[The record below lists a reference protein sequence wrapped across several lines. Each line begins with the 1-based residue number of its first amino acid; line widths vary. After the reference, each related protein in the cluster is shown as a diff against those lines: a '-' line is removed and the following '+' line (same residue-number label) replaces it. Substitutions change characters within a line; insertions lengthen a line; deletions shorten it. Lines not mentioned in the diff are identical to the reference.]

1 MKKLSLLI
9 VIFTAL
15 ALNTN
20 AQDEFFNA
28 PNYSQ
33 IEANVK
39 EQSSS
44 YYYPNLLKKYLDGNS
59 SMSLEEARHLYYGY
73 VFQPN
78 YVPTDT
84 SSYNN
89 KLAITLS
96 RGSFTPSDYA
106 EILEYSNA
114 LLLQDPFNLRALNA
128 KLLVL
133 AQQNN
138 TDEYKKVAQQRTI
151 VQNAI
156 VSTGDGMSE
165 KSPFY
170 VIKVA
175 HEYDI
180 LPFLG
185 YTYGGE
191 DKILRGN
198 KVNYLS
204 LGENRFG
211 IERVYFNISPVIK
224 YVNTHGGGRM

>member
-1 MKKLSLLI
+1 MKRICLFLI
-9 VIFTAL
+9 IFTAL
-15 ALNTN
+15 AFNIN

-33 IEANVK
+33 IESNVK
-39 EQSSS
+39 SQSSS
-44 YYYPNLLKKYLDGNS
+44 FYYPNLLKKYFDANS

-73 VFQPN
+73 VFHEN

-138 TDEYKKVAQQRTI
+138 TEEYKKVAQQRSI

-156 VSTGDGMSE
+156 VSTGDGMTE
-165 KSPFY
+165 KTAFY

-211 IERVYFNISPVIK
+211 VERVYFNISPIIE
-224 YVNTHGGGRM
+224 YVNIHGGGKM

>member
-1 MKKLSLLI
+1 MKRICLLI
-9 VIFTAL
+9 VLFTAL
-15 ALNTN
+15 TINMN
-20 AQDEFFNA
+20 AQDEFFNS

-44 YYYPNLLKKYLDGNS
+44 YYYPNLLKKYLDANS
-59 SMSLEEARHLYYGY
+59 EMTLEEARHLYYGY
-73 VFQPN
+73 VFQTN

-84 SSYNN
+84 STYNN

-133 AQQNN
+133 AQQNKP
-138 TDEYKKVAQQRTI
+138 DEYKKVAQQRSI

-156 VSTGDGMSE
+156 VSSGDGMTE
-165 KSPFY
+165 KTAFY

-198 KVNYLS
+198 KINYLS
-204 LGENRFG
+204 LGQNRFG
-211 IERVYFNISPVIK
+211 IDRVYFNITPVIK
-224 YVNTHGGGRM
+224 YVNARGGGIM

>member
-1 MKKLSLLI
+1 MKRFKLLI
-9 VIFTAL
+9 VIFTVI
-15 ALNTN
+15 ALNIN
-20 AQDEFFNA
+20 AQEEFFKA
-28 PNYSQ
+28 PSYSQ

-39 EQSSS
+39 EQTSS
-44 YYYPNLLKKYLDGNS
+44 YYYPNLLKKYLDANAN
-59 SMSLEEARHLYYGY
+59 MTPEEGRHLYFGY

-78 YVPTDT
+78 YEPTDT

-89 KLAITLS
+89 KLATTLS
-96 RGSFTPSDYA
+96 RGTLTPSDYT

-114 LLLQDPFNLRALNA
+114 LLSQDPFNLRALNA

-133 AQQNN
+133 AQQNK
-138 TDEYKKVAQQRTI
+138 TDEYKKVAQQRSI

-156 VSTGDGMSE
+156 ISTGDGMTD
-165 KSPFY
+165 KTAFY
-170 VIKVA
+170 VIKVS

-211 IERVYFNISPVIK
+211 VERVYFNISPIIE
-224 YVNTHGGGRM
+224 YVNAHGGGKM

>member
-1 MKKLSLLI
+1 MKRICLLI
-9 VIFTAL
+9 VLFTAL
-15 ALNTN
+15 TINMN
-20 AQDEFFNA
+20 AQDEFFNS

-44 YYYPNLLKKYLDGNS
+44 YYYPNLLKKYLDANS
-59 SMSLEEARHLYYGY
+59 EMTLEEARHLYYGY
-73 VFQPN
+73 VFQTN

-84 SSYNN
+84 STYNN

-133 AQQNN
+133 AQQNKP
-138 TDEYKKVAQQRTI
+138 DEYKKVAQQRSI

-156 VSTGDGMSE
+156 VSSGDGMTE
-165 KSPFY
+165 KTAFY

-211 IERVYFNISPVIK
+211 IERVYFNITPVIE
-224 YVNTHGGGRM
+224 YVNAHGGGKM

>member
-1 MKKLSLLI
+1 MKRFSLLV
-9 VIFTAL
+9 VIFIAL
-15 ALNTN
+15 VLNSN

-39 EQSSS
+39 EQTSS
-44 YYYPNLLKKYLDGNS
+44 YYYPNLLKKYLDAS
-59 SMSLEEARHLYYGY
+59 SNMTLEEGRHLYFGY
-73 VFQPN
+73 IFQPN
-78 YVPTDT
+78 YEPTDT

-89 KLAITLS
+89 KLAVTLS
-96 RGSFTPSDYA
+96 RGTLTPSDYT
-106 EILEYSNA
+106 EILQYSDA

-138 TDEYKKVAQQRTI
+138 TDEYKKTAQQRSI

-156 VSTGDGMSE
+156 ISSGDGMSE
-165 KSPFY
+165 KSAFY

-211 IERVYFNISPVIK
+211 VERVYFNISPIIE
-224 YVNTHGGGRM
+224 YVNSHGGGKM

>member
-1 MKKLSLLI
+1 MKRISLLV
-9 VIFTAL
+9 VIFIAL
-15 ALNTN
+15 ALNVN
-20 AQDEFFNA
+20 AQEEFFKA
-28 PNYSQ
+28 PNYTQ
-33 IEANVK
+33 IEGNVND
-39 EQSSS
+39 QNSS
-44 YYYPNLLKKYLDGNS
+44 YYYPTLLKKYLDANS
-59 SMSLEEARHLYYGY
+59 EMTLEEARHLYYGY

-96 RGSFTPSDYA
+96 RGSFTPNDYA

-133 AQQNN
+133 AQQNK
-138 TDEYKKVAQQRTI
+138 TDEYKKVAQQRSV

-165 KSPFY
+165 STAFY

-191 DKILRGN
+191 DRILRGN
-198 KVNYLS
+198 KVNYLT
-204 LGENRFG
+204 LGQNRFG

-224 YVNTHGGGRM
+224 YVNAHGGGKM

>member
-1 MKKLSLLI
+1 MKKISLLI
-9 VIFTAL
+9 VIFIAL
-15 ALNTN
+15 ALNVN
-20 AQDEFFNA
+20 AQEEFFKA

-33 IEANVK
+33 IETNIKV
-39 EQSSS
+39 QTSP
-44 YYYPNLLKKYLDGNS
+44 YYYPNLLKKYLDANS
-59 SMSLEEARHLYYGY
+59 TMTLEESVHLYYGY
-73 VFQPN
+73 VFHPN
-78 YVPTDT
+78 YEPTDT

-89 KLAITLS
+89 KLAATLS

-106 EILEYSNA
+106 DILKYSNA

-128 KLLVL
+128 TLLVL

-138 TDEYKKVAQQRTI
+138 TDEYKKVAQQRSI

-156 VSTGDGMSE
+156 ISTGDGMSQN
-165 KSPFY
+165 SAFY

-211 IERVYFNISPVIK
+211 IDKVYFNISPIIE
-224 YVNTHGGGRM
+224 YVNAHGGGKM

>member
-1 MKKLSLLI
+1 MKKISLLI
-9 VIFTAL
+9 VIFIAL
-15 ALNTN
+15 ALNVN
-20 AQDEFFNA
+20 AQEEFFNA

-33 IEANVK
+33 IEGNVK
-39 EQSSS
+39 DQNSS
-44 YYYPNLLKKYLDGNS
+44 YYYPTLLKKYLDANS
-59 SMSLEEARHLYYGY
+59 EMTLEEARHLYYGY

-96 RGSFTPSDYA
+96 RGSFTPNDYA

-133 AQQNN
+133 AQQNK
-138 TDEYKKVAQQRTI
+138 TDEYKKVAQQRSI

-156 VSTGDGMSE
+156 ISTGDGMSE
-165 KSPFY
+165 STAFY

-191 DKILRGN
+191 DRILRGN
-198 KVNYLS
+198 KVNYLT
-204 LGENRFG
+204 LGQNRFG

-224 YVNTHGGGRM
+224 YVNAHGGGKM

>member
-1 MKKLSLLI
+1 M
-9 VIFTAL
+9 T
-15 ALNTN
+15 
-20 AQDEFFNA
+20 
-28 PNYSQ
+28 P
-33 IEANVK
+33 
-39 EQSSS
+39 
-44 YYYPNLLKKYLDGNS
+44 
-59 SMSLEEARHLYYGY
+59 EEGRHLYFGY

-78 YVPTDT
+78 YEPTDT

-89 KLAITLS
+89 KLATTLS
-96 RGSFTPSDYA
+96 RGTLTPSDYT

-114 LLLQDPFNLRALNA
+114 LLSQDPFNLRALNA

-133 AQQNN
+133 AQQNK
-138 TDEYKKVAQQRTI
+138 TDEYKKVAQQRSI

-156 VSTGDGMSE
+156 ISTGDGMTD
-165 KSPFY
+165 KTAFY
-170 VIKVA
+170 VIKVS

-191 DKILRGN
+191 DKIIRGN

-211 IERVYFNISPVIK
+211 IERVYFNISPIID
-224 YVNTHGGGRM
+224 YVNAHGGGKM

>member
-1 MKKLSLLI
+1 MKRICLLI
-9 VIFTAL
+9 VLFTAL
-15 ALNTN
+15 TINMN
-20 AQDEFFNA
+20 AQDEFFNS

-44 YYYPNLLKKYLDGNS
+44 YYYPNLLKKYLDANS
-59 SMSLEEARHLYYGY
+59 EMTLEEARHLYYGY
-73 VFQPN
+73 VFQTN

-84 SSYNN
+84 STYNN

-133 AQQNN
+133 AQQNKP
-138 TDEYKKVAQQRTI
+138 DEYKKVAQQRSI

-156 VSTGDGMSE
+156 VSSGDGMTE
-165 KSPFY
+165 KTAFY

-204 LGENRFG
+204 LGDNRFG
-211 IERVYFNISPVIK
+211 IERVYFNITPIIE
-224 YVNTHGGGRM
+224 YVNAHGGGKM

>member
-1 MKKLSLLI
+1 MKKSSLLI
-9 VIFTAL
+9 VIFAAI
-15 ALNTN
+15 ALNIN

-28 PNYSQ
+28 PNYTQ
-33 IEANVK
+33 IEVNVK

-44 YYYPNLLKKYLDGNS
+44 YYYPNLLKKYFDANS
-59 SMSLEEARHLYYGY
+59 EMTLEEARHLYYGY
-73 VFQPN
+73 VFQTN

-84 SSYNN
+84 STYNN

-133 AQQNN
+133 AQQND
-138 TDEYKKVAQQRTI
+138 TEEYKKVAQQRSI

-156 VSTGDGMSE
+156 VSTGDGMTE
-165 KSPFY
+165 KTAFY

-191 DKILRGN
+191 DKIIRGN

-204 LGENRFG
+204 LGDNRFG
-211 IERVYFNISPVIK
+211 IERVYFNITPIIE
-224 YVNTHGGGRM
+224 YVNAHGGGKM

>member
-1 MKKLSLLI
+1 MKKISLLI
-9 VIFTAL
+9 VIFIAL
-15 ALNTN
+15 ALNVN
-20 AQDEFFNA
+20 AQEEFFNA
-28 PNYSQ
+28 PNYTQ
-33 IEANVK
+33 IEGNVND
-39 EQSSS
+39 QNSS
-44 YYYPNLLKKYLDGNS
+44 YYYPTLLKKYLDANS
-59 SMSLEEARHLYYGY
+59 EMTLEEARHLYYGY

-96 RGSFTPSDYA
+96 RGSFTPNDYA

-133 AQQNN
+133 AQQNK
-138 TDEYKKVAQQRTI
+138 TDEYKKVAQQRSI

-156 VSTGDGMSE
+156 ISTGDGMSE
-165 KSPFY
+165 STAFY

-191 DKILRGN
+191 DRILRGN
-198 KVNYLS
+198 KVNYLT
-204 LGENRFG
+204 LGQNRFG

-224 YVNTHGGGRM
+224 YVNAHGGGKM

>member
-1 MKKLSLLI
+1 M
-9 VIFTAL
+9 T
-15 ALNTN
+15 
-20 AQDEFFNA
+20 
-28 PNYSQ
+28 
-33 IEANVK
+33 
-39 EQSSS
+39 
-44 YYYPNLLKKYLDGNS
+44 
-59 SMSLEEARHLYYGY
+59 LEEARHLYYGY

-96 RGSFTPSDYA
+96 RGSFTPNDYA

-133 AQQNN
+133 AQQNK
-138 TDEYKKVAQQRTI
+138 TDEYKKVAQQRSI

-156 VSTGDGMSE
+156 ISTGDGMSE
-165 KSPFY
+165 STAFY

-191 DKILRGN
+191 DRILRGN
-198 KVNYLS
+198 KVNYLT
-204 LGENRFG
+204 LGQNRFG

-224 YVNTHGGGRM
+224 YVNAHGGGKM

>member
-9 VIFTAL
+9 VVFAAI
-15 ALNTN
+15 ALNIN

-33 IEANVK
+33 IEANIK

-44 YYYPNLLKKYLDGNS
+44 YYYPNLLKKYFDANS
-59 SMSLEEARHLYYGY
+59 EMTLEEARHLYYGY
-73 VFQPN
+73 VFQTN
-78 YVPTDT
+78 YVPSDT

-89 KLAITLS
+89 KLSIILR

-133 AQQNN
+133 AQQND
-138 TDEYKKVAQQRTI
+138 TEEYKKVAQQRSV

-156 VSTGDGMSE
+156 VSSGDGMTD
-165 KSPFY
+165 KTAFY

-211 IERVYFNISPVIK
+211 IERVYFNITPIIE
-224 YVNTHGGGRM
+224 YVNAQGGGKM

>member
-1 MKKLSLLI
+1 MKKISLLI

-15 ALNTN
+15 VLNIN
-20 AQDEFFNA
+20 AQEEFFKA
-28 PNYSQ
+28 PDYSQ
-33 IEANVK
+33 IEGNVK
-39 EQSSS
+39 EQTSS
-44 YYYPNLLKKYLDGNS
+44 YYYPNLLKKYLEGNS
-59 SMSLEEARHLYYGY
+59 NMTLEEGRHLYYGY
-73 VFQPN
+73 VFQTN

-84 SSYNN
+84 SSFNN

-96 RGSFTPSDYA
+96 RGTFTPSDYA

-138 TDEYKKVAQQRTI
+138 TYEYKKVAQQRSV

-156 VSTGDGMSE
+156 VSTGDGMTE
-165 KSPFY
+165 KTAFY

-198 KVNYLS
+198 KINYLS
-204 LGENRFG
+204 LGQNRFG
-211 IERVYFNISPVIK
+211 IDRVYFNITPVIK
-224 YVNTHGGGRM
+224 YVNARGGGIM